1 MYLLSLEI
9 RAVHAKHCGVLDEIG
24 VSWSDGSAELRQLS
38 VISLIYSYECV
49 CAPQKCVWMRTHVRK
64 SRVMSL
70 CISQICEKIRVFIV
84 VKYRIEDGTLQ
95 CSITQNKQK
104 AALVTKI

>member
-1 MYLLSLEI
+1 MLSTAECCMKLK
-9 RAVHAKHCGVLDEIG
+9 RIG
-24 VSWSDGSAELRQLS
+24 VTEVQSCDSYQS
-38 VISLIYSYECV
+38 SLLFTAMNV